1 MNAKPLQP
9 ADLAMTQD
17 IVSIMMISDLPDVS
31 QLHTLGIELAE
42 KNVSIEDVGLDSARE
57 VYRFWAGYSGTEGDH
72 ARYCNLS
79 LEGGPLCD
87 HSPRANSGYNVLCVT
102 N

>member
-1 MNAKPLQP
+1 M
-9 ADLAMTQD
+9 
-17 IVSIMMISDLPDVS
+17 PDVS

-72 ARYCNLS
+72 ARFCHLS
-79 LEGGPLCD
+79 LNGGPLCD